1 MTNNPPSAQ
10 IKPGEYG
17 FPLKLKARYDNFI
30 GGEWV
35 APADGEYYQN
45 LTPVTGQLLCEV
57 ASSGKRDIDLAL
69 DAAHKVKDK
78 WAHTS
83 VQDRAAILFKIAD
96 RMEQNLEL
104 LATAETWDNGKPIR
118 ETSAADVPL
127 AIDHFRYFASCIRAQ
142 EGGIS
147 EVDSENCGL
156 SLPRTVRRG
165 GADYS
170 VELPAADGELENGSR
185 AGGGQLCGAETRTSY
200 PAFCTAANG
209 TRR

>member
-69 DAAHKVKDK
+69 DAAHKAAPSWGK
-78 WAHTS
+78 TS
-83 VQDRAAILFKIAD
+83 VAERAQVLNRIAD
-96 RMEQNLEL
+96 RIEENLEML
-104 LATAETWDNGKPIR
+104 AEDVGDADAVTEDIFALAT
-118 ETSAADVPL
+118 
-127 AIDHFRYFASCIRAQ
+127 
-142 EGGIS
+142 
-147 EVDSENCGL
+147 
-156 SLPRTVRRG
+156 
-165 GADYS
+165 
-170 VELPAADGELENGSR
+170 PAPTTA
-185 AGGGQLCGAETRTSY
+185 
-200 PAFCTAANG
+200 PAF
-209 TRR
+209 

>member
-96 RMEQNLEL
+96 HNKGRRDWRNLRQSV
-104 LATAETWDNGKPIR
+104 TALRQLSRIYG
-118 ETSAADVPL
+118 
-127 AIDHFRYFASCIRAQ
+127 Q
-142 EGGIS
+142 
-147 EVDSENCGL
+147 GL
-156 SLPRTVRRG
+156 QR
-165 GADYS
+165 
-170 VELPAADGELENGSR
+170 
-185 AGGGQLCGAETRTSY
+185 
-200 PAFCTAANG
+200 
-209 TRR
+209 

>member
-104 LATAETWDNGKPIR
+104 LATAETWDNGKPIAKPVLPTCR
-118 ETSAADVPL
+118 WRL
-127 AIDHFRYFASCIRAQ
+127 IIFAISPRVFGRRKVGSVKWIAKPWPI
-142 EGGIS
+142 IS
-147 EVDSENCGL
+147 MN
-156 SLPRTVRRG
+156 R
-165 GADYS
+165 
-170 VELPAADGELENGSR
+170 
-185 AGGGQLCGAETRTSY
+185 
-200 PAFCTAANG
+200 
-209 TRR
+209 

>member
-104 LATAETWDNGKPIR
+104 LATAETGITANPFAKPVLLMYRWRLTI
-118 ETSAADVPL
+118 SA
-127 AIDHFRYFASCIRAQ
+127 
-142 EGGIS
+142 IS
-147 EVDSENCGL
+147 
-156 SLPRTVRRG
+156 PRVFGRRKVG
-165 GADYS
+165 S
-170 VELPAADGELENGSR
+170 VKLIAKPWPIISMNR
-185 AGGGQLCGAETRTSY
+185 
-200 PAFCTAANG
+200 
-209 TRR
+209 

>member
-69 DAAHKVKDK
+69 DAAHKVKRD
-78 WAHTS
+78 WRNLRQS
-83 VQDRAAILFKIAD
+83 V
-96 RMEQNLEL
+96 
-104 LATAETWDNGKPIR
+104 TALRRLSRIYG
-118 ETSAADVPL
+118 
-127 AIDHFRYFASCIRAQ
+127 Q
-142 EGGIS
+142 
-147 EVDSENCGL
+147 GL
-156 SLPRTVRRG
+156 QR
-165 GADYS
+165 
-170 VELPAADGELENGSR
+170 
-185 AGGGQLCGAETRTSY
+185 
-200 PAFCTAANG
+200 
-209 TRR
+209 

>member
-118 ETSAADVPL
+118 
-127 AIDHFRYFASCIRAQ
+127 
-142 EGGIS
+142 
-147 EVDSENCGL
+147 
-156 SLPRTVRRG
+156 
-165 GADYS
+165 
-170 VELPAADGELENGSR
+170 
-185 AGGGQLCGAETRTSY
+185 
-200 PAFCTAANG
+200 
-209 TRR
+209 

>member
-104 LATAETWDNGKPIR
+104 L
-118 ETSAADVPL
+118 
-127 AIDHFRYFASCIRAQ
+127 
-142 EGGIS
+142 
-147 EVDSENCGL
+147 
-156 SLPRTVRRG
+156 
-165 GADYS
+165 
-170 VELPAADGELENGSR
+170 
-185 AGGGQLCGAETRTSY
+185 TRV
-200 PAFCTAANG
+200 
-209 TRR
+209 